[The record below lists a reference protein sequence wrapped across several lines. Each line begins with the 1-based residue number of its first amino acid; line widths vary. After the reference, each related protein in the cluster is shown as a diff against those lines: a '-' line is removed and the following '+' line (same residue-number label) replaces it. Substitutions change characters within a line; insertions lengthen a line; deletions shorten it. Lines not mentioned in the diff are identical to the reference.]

1 MCLHPVPNL
10 AAHIAKNIWTGDSKL
25 GYYYISL
32 NTLKASLNKRR
43 KTTVKIVKRKQL
55 HKISN

>member
-10 AAHIAKNIWTGDSKL
+10 AAHIAKNIWTGDPKL

-32 NTLKASLNKRR
+32 NTLKASHNKRR
-43 KTTVKIVKRKQL
+43 KTTAKIKQL